1 MALGRI
7 VKTKE
12 NKAGLNQLQKIL
24 KRVNALEDHKS
35 VSGFAATVES
45 DVCAA

>member
-1 MALGRI
+1 M
-7 VKTKE
+7 KTKE

-24 KRVNALEDHKS
+24 KRVNALADHTS
-35 VSGFAATVES
+35 VSGIAATVES

>member
-1 MALGRI
+1 M
-7 VKTKE
+7 KTKE

-24 KRVNALEDHKS
+24 KRVNALEDHES